1 MTSILSGCSRTVR
14 IAALGLGLS
23 LGLGSAV
30 GSAGCSMFVSH
41 DEVALYRRIR
51 TTSDSNDRLVAMA
64 EYATRYGTGA
74 WISNVRAE
82 REANEAQVWAS
93 NGTSPDGLAFY
104 LQAYPDGTYV
114 EQARA
119 RQTALQQVSTGRE
132 ETQQRQAEL
141 EQQRA
146 QQQAEERRQWV
157 TRAAQFWM
165 RTLVGVRNYG
175 SPIGQ
180 VARVN
185 PEFSRAFGAAPAPAC
200 TPLRCIKHYH
210 AHYAIP
216 VPGGNRLEREM
227 HLVLRVGLDAGRVER
242 IEVLMPNHGFSRWFE
257 LENRTIVIDE
267 DPEARMAAIEWALQ
281 RIEPVLAEV
290 ATGSRAIDCIP
301 EPVVPV
307 GESSPIESDEADTTT
322 SMDGSDDGSA
332 PAPSAG
338 GEAPAGGT
346 DAAAGGEPAGGEAA
360 GEGDASLEQLMSG
373 AVGEGQ
379 TATEQETEQQVDETQ
394 TVVYPL
400 GLRAL
405 QRGNTRIV
413 IFAAGDGD
421 YGDAYDGFFVERV
434 RD

>member
-1 MTSILSGCSRTVR
+1 MSILSSCPRVVR
-14 IAALGLGLS
+14 AAALGLAFGVAAS
-23 LGLGSAV
+23 
-30 GSAGCSMFVSH
+30 GCSMFVSH
-41 DEVALYRRIR
+41 EEVALYRRIR
-51 TTSDSNDRLVAMA
+51 TTSDSNARLVAMA
-64 EYATRYGTGA
+64 EYATQYGGGA

-93 NGTSPDGLAFY
+93 NGTTADGLAFY

-119 RQTALQQVSTGRE
+119 RQTALQQVSVGRE
-132 ETQQRQAEL
+132 ETQQRQEEL
-141 EQQRA
+141 A
-146 QQQAEERRQWV
+146 QQQAQRQAEERRQWV

-227 HLVLRVGLDAGRVER
+227 HLVLRVGLEEGRVER

-290 ATGSRAIDCIP
+290 ATGSRAIDYIP

-322 SMDGSDDGSA
+322 SMDGSDDGA
-332 PAPSAG
+332 AAAAGGGGEAAPSGDA
-338 GEAPAGGT
+338 APAGG
-346 DAAAGGEPAGGEAA
+346 
-360 GEGDASLEQLMSG
+360 EGVDPTLEQLMTG
-373 AVGEGQ
+373 AVGEAQAG
-379 TATEQETEQQVDETQ
+379 TEQQTEQQTEETQ